1 MENTKK
7 AVVLLSGGLDSTT
20 ALHLAKSKG
29 FELYALTLNYGQ
41 KNVVEMQKAKKQV
54 ELAGVKKHFVVDMQM
69 NQWGGS
75 ALTDDSM
82 PVQEGQPD
90 SHEIPTTYVPARNM
104 VFLSMAASVAEAV
117 GAQDI
122 FIGVSQVDFSGYV
135 DCREE
140 FIEAMEKSIN
150 QGTVCAVINNKPIKV
165 NAPFINFTKADEIKL
180 GIELGI
186 DYKYTHTCYAPV
198 EKPCGKCDS
207 CLLRA
212 KAFAEVGIA
221 DPALQS

>member
-1 MENTKK
+1 MDNKKK

-29 FELYALTLNYGQ
+29 FELYALTFNYGQ
-41 KNVVEMQKAKKQV
+41 KNKVEMKRAKKQI
-54 ELAGVKKHFVVDMQM
+54 ELAGVSKHFVVDMQM

-75 ALTDDSM
+75 ALTDENM
-82 PVQEGQPD
+82 PVEEGKPD
-90 SHEIPTTYVPARNM
+90 SDKIPTTYVPARNLI
-104 VFLSMAASVAEAV
+104 FLSIAASVAEAV

-140 FIEAMEKSIN
+140 FIDAMEKAIN
-150 QGTVCAVINNKPIKV
+150 EGTVCAVVDKKPIKV
-165 NAPFINFTKADEIKL
+165 NAPFLHLTKAEEIKVGLSL
-180 GIELGI
+180 GV
-186 DYKYTHTCYAPV
+186 DYKHTHTCYAPV
-198 EKPCGKCDS
+198 ETPCGKCDS

-221 DPALQS
+221 DPALL

>member
-1 MENTKK
+1 MESKNKK
-7 AVVLLSGGLDSTT
+7 AVILLSGGLDSTT

-41 KNVVEMQKAKKQV
+41 KNIVETQRAQKQA
-54 ELAGVKKHFVVDMQM
+54 ELAGVKKHFTIDIQM

-75 ALTDDSM
+75 ALTDSNI
-82 PVQEGQPD
+82 PIEEGNVN
-90 SHEIPTTYVPARNM
+90 SNEIPTTYVPARNM
-104 VFLSMAASVAEAV
+104 IFLSVAASVAESV
-117 GAQDI
+117 GAHDI

-140 FIEAMEKSIN
+140 FIDAMEKAIN
-150 QGTVCAVINNKPIKV
+150 EGTTCAVIDKKPIKI
-165 NAPFINFTKADEIKL
+165 NAPFINMTKADEIRL
-180 GIELGI
+180 GVELGV

-198 EKPCGKCDS
+198 ETPCQKCDS

-212 KAFAEVGIA
+212 KAFSEAGIP
-221 DPALQS
+221 DPALI

>member
-1 MENTKK
+1 MEQKKK

-20 ALHLAKSKG
+20 ALHLAKSQG

-41 KNVVEMQKAKKQV
+41 KNVVEMEKATKQAQI
-54 ELAGVKKHFVVDMQM
+54 AGVIKHFMIDMQM
-69 NQWGGS
+69 NLWGGS
-75 ALTDDSM
+75 ALTDANI
-82 PVQEGQPD
+82 PIEEGHPD
-90 SHEIPTTYVPARNM
+90 STKIPSTYVPARNM
-104 VFLSMAASVAEAV
+104 IFLSVAASVAEAV

-140 FIEAMEKSIN
+140 FITAMEHAIN
-150 QGTVCAVINNKPIKV
+150 QGTVCSVVDGRSIRV
-165 NAPFINFTKADEIKL
+165 NAPFINFTKADEIRL
-180 GIELGI
+180 GLELGI
-186 DYKYTHTCYAPV
+186 DYKHTHTCYAPK

-212 KAFAEVGIA
+212 KAFSEVGIT
-221 DPALQS
+221 DPALL

>member
-1 MENTKK
+1 MENKKK

-20 ALHLAKSKG
+20 ALHLAKSQG

-54 ELAGVKKHFVVDMQM
+54 ELAGVKKHFVVEMQM

-75 ALTDDSM
+75 ALTDAAI
-82 PVQEGQPD
+82 PVEEGHPD
-90 SHEIPTTYVPARNM
+90 SDKIPTTYVPARNM
-104 VFLSMAASVAEAV
+104 IFLSVAASVAEAV
-117 GAQDI
+117 GAQDV
-122 FIGVSQVDFSGYV
+122 FIGVSQVDYSGYV

-140 FIEAMEKSIN
+140 FIEAMEKAIN
-150 QGTVCAVINNKPIKV
+150 QGTVCAVVDKKPIRV

-180 GIELGI
+180 GLKLGI

-198 EKPCGKCDS
+198 ETPCGKCDS

-221 DPALQS
+221 DPALL

>member
-1 MENTKK
+1 MESKNKK
-7 AVVLLSGGLDSTT
+7 AVILLSGGLDSTT

-41 KNVVEMQKAKKQV
+41 KNIVETQRAQKQA
-54 ELAGVKKHFVVDMQM
+54 ELAGVKKHFTIDIQM

-75 ALTDDSM
+75 ALTDSNI
-82 PVQEGQPD
+82 PIEEGNVN
-90 SHEIPTTYVPARNM
+90 SNEIPTTYVPARNM
-104 VFLSMAASVAEAV
+104 IFLSVAASVAESV
-117 GAQDI
+117 GAHDI

-140 FIEAMEKSIN
+140 FIDAMEKAIN
-150 QGTVCAVINNKPIKV
+150 EGTTCAVIDKKPIKIS
-165 NAPFINFTKADEIKL
+165 APFINMTKADEIRL
-180 GIELGI
+180 GVELGV

-198 EKPCGKCDS
+198 ETPCQKCDS

-212 KAFAEVGIA
+212 KAFSEAGIP
-221 DPALQS
+221 DPALI